1 MATENAFESPDVV
14 AENSKKISLKGSIT
28 GVTRI
33 SKQAKMMVLGLGV
46 FLLAFILFA
55 IYTVDSADS
64 PGTAKTDTES
74 TGPKDGPKGPEPA
87 RPGDL
92 LKGVGDGQAV
102 IVAGGAPGAGGVGP
116 GFSVASSGAGKEVP
130 VVPPEGVPS
139 VPGADAGSIKIPA
152 PNAQSGNLP
161 PVQSAPT
168 PEKLAAMRLQD
179 RRDQQRERALQAG
192 VESGA
197 DGSAGGVMG
206 VPGGADSPLSKLAS
220 QLTAAA
226 SAAQGQGVPG
236 LMNAGI
242 PPEADDLNKQVRK
255 EKFLRDA
262 QQGVDAT
269 YLKETRRA
277 PMSPFE
283 IKAGWAIPAIL
294 ECGINSDLPGQ
305 TCARVR
311 ENVFDSAGRGLLLI
325 PQGTK
330 IVGTYDSRVAVGQ
343 ERTLVVWNR
352 LIFPDGSSFSLQ
364 GMPGADQA
372 GNAGFEADVD
382 NHYAKIFGGA
392 IMMSFITAGVQLS
405 QPQQSATGTTAPS
418 AQQTVAGALGQQL
431 GQAGTALIQRNMQ
444 IQPTLRTAPGT
455 RFNIMITKDMV
466 FPSAY
471 GR

>member
-14 AENSKKISLKGSIT
+14 GDGRKKISLKGSIT

-33 SKQAKMMVLGLGV
+33 SKQAKMMVFGLGAC
-46 FLLAFILFA
+46 LLAFILFA

-64 PGTAKTDTES
+64 PGSVKAEGES
-74 TGPKDGPKGPEPA
+74 AGQQDGPKGPEPA

-102 IVAGGAPGAGGVGP
+102 MVAGGPSTQGVGP
-116 GFSVASSGAGKEVP
+116 GFVVPTGKDVP
-130 VVPPEGVPS
+130 VVPSGDGVV
-139 VPGADAGSIKIPA
+139 VPPVVDGGVIKVPP
-152 PNAQSGNLP
+152 PNGVSGVGNQP

-192 VESGA
+192 VEFGGDGASGGG
-197 DGSAGGVMG
+197 GSGLL
-206 VPGGADSPLSKLAS
+206 GGADSPLAKLAG

-226 SAAQGQGVPG
+226 SSAQGAGMPG
-236 LMNAGI
+236 LMNVGQ
-242 PPEADDLNKQVRK
+242 PEADDLNKQVRK
-255 EKFLRDA
+255 EKFLKDA
-262 QQGVDAT
+262 QQGADAT

-277 PMSPFE
+277 ALSPFE

-343 ERTLVVWNR
+343 ERTLVVWSR

-405 QPQQSATGTTAPS
+405 QTQQAATGTSAPNT
-418 AQQTVAGALGQQL
+418 QQTIAGALGQQL
-431 GQAGTALIQRNMQ
+431 GQASSAMIQRNMQ

-455 RFNIMITKDMV
+455 RFNIMITKDMI
-466 FPSAY
+466 FPGVY
-471 GR
+471 GK